1 VNQDK
6 SDDTEYKDT
15 VPDAQEVPSTSEQLD
30 SILDYIGPSKAGA
43 VIKDA
48 SGSLDAL
55 KRFEE
60 SSDAFQWATV

>member
-15 VPDAQEVPSTSEQLD
+15 VPDVQEVPSTSEQLD

-55 KRFEE
+55 
-60 SSDAFQWATV
+60 